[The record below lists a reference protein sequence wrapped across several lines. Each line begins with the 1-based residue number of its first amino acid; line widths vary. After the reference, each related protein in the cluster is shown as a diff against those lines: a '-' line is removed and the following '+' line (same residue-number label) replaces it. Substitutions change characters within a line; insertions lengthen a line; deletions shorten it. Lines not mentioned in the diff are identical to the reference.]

1 MPEVERLADVDA
13 FVAVAGAFLEA
24 REAEHNLILGIC
36 SNLRA
41 GTRPAVAGPVDFA
54 IVRTS
59 GTPVLAAIRTPPY
72 HLVLSEVDD
81 GAAIPALAE
90 VFAHVLV
97 VGDPAVLRG
106 RRFGNLVLAASDAP
120 FDEGRL
126 RRVTARAHPRARVA
140 EGRAFAAGARPGTD
154 ADPPTVPTPPADLF
168 AP

>member
-1 MPEVERLADVDA
+1 MVGRDVDNRI
-13 FVAVAGAFLEA
+13 VDRRQDAGELRFA
-24 REAEHNLILGIC
+24 R
-36 SNLRA
+36 RQ
-41 GTRPAVAGPVDFA
+41 
-54 IVRTS
+54 
-59 GTPVLAAIRTPPY
+59 AA
-72 HLVLSEVDD
+72 
-81 GAAIPALAE
+81 ALAE